1 VRRGFRFLRGG
12 GVRFALLHTL
22 VFVVSV
28 AAVGVTA
35 EALVTRALK
44 SQAGQRVEGEA
55 AELLGEYQQYGRDT
69 FRKLIDAQAASG
81 ESRLHYALLGA
92 DGQRIAGEHLVARA
106 AAAVPAVE
114 AGAAAEA
121 RLAGSDSFLLVRRP
135 LSDGTT
141 LVVADDLGSVEDVE
155 DVVSN
160 AFAIVLGIS
169 VLLGLASGFML
180 TKGVLW
186 RVEAVTRTAEA
197 IIAGDMMRR
206 IEPTGAGDEFD
217 HLATSLNAMLDRI
230 VHLMDNLQQVSNDIA
245 HDLRSP
251 LSRLRQNLEHT
262 RAHPTTNQSYAAAV
276 ERAIEEADSLLST
289 FSALLRI
296 SQVEAG
302 SQRAAFRPVDLS
314 EVVETVC
321 EAYAPDV
328 EEGGR
333 VLTCAVAPGTVVDGD
348 RELLVQLLANLVEN
362 ALAHTPPGTAVQV
375 SLRSL
380 GPDDPGRVLEVT
392 DDGPGIPASE
402 RDKVLRRFYRLE
414 RSRTTPGN
422 GLGLSLIAAIAKL
435 HAADIRLS
443 DRTPGLR
450 VTLCFPSP
458 AHPEQATRKAT
469 PLGKGAGPAL
479 RTGLDPTDTHHTLRS
494 RT

>member
-1 VRRGFRFLRGG
+1 VAPDTAYVRRGFKLLRGS

-22 VFVVSV
+22 VFVISV
-28 AAVGVTA
+28 AAVGFSA
-35 EALVTRALK
+35 EVLVTHALK
-44 SQAGQRVEGEA
+44 VQAGRRVEGEA
-55 AELLGEYQQYGRDT
+55 AELLNEFRQYGSDT
-69 FRKLIDAQAASG
+69 FRKLIDAHTTSG
-81 ESRLHYALLGA
+81 ESRLHYALLGK
-92 DGQRIAGEHLVARA
+92 DGQRVAGEHLVARA
-106 AAAVPAVE
+106 AALVPAVD
-114 AGAAAEA
+114 ASPVAEA
-121 RLAGSDSFLLVRRP
+121 RLTGSDSLLLVRRLLP
-135 LSDGTT
+135 DGTT
-141 LVVADDLGSVEDVE
+141 LIVADDLGSVEDVE

-169 VLLGLASGFML
+169 VLLGLASGFLL

-197 IIAGDMMRR
+197 IIAGDMTQRV
-206 IEPTGAGDEFD
+206 EQSGAGDEFD
-217 HLATSLNAMLDRI
+217 RLATSLNAMLDRI
-230 VHLMDNLQQVSNDIA
+230 VQLMANLQQVSNDIA

-262 RAHPTTNQSYAAAV
+262 RTHPTTNQAYATAV
-276 ERAIEEADSLLST
+276 ERAIEEADVLLAT

-302 SQRAAFRPVDLS
+302 SQRAVFQPVDLS

-333 VLTCAVAPGTVVDGD
+333 ILTYAIVPSIRVDGD
-348 RELLVQLLANLVEN
+348 RELLAQLLANLIEN
-362 ALAHTPPGTAVQV
+362 ALTHTPRGTTVRV
-375 SLRSL
+375 NLHSH
-380 GPDDPGRVLEVT
+380 GPVDPGPALEVC

-422 GLGLSLIAAIAKL
+422 GLGLSLVAAIAKL
-435 HAADIRLS
+435 HGADIRLS
-443 DRTPGLR
+443 DRAPGLI
-450 VTLCFPSP
+450 VALCFPPPP
-458 AHPEQATRKAT
+458 ALNQATRETA
-469 PLGKGAGPAL
+469 PLG
-479 RTGLDPTDTHHTLRS
+479 
-494 RT
+494 

>member
-1 VRRGFRFLRGG
+1 MRRGLKMLRGS

-22 VFVVSV
+22 VFVISV

-44 SQAGQRVEGEA
+44 VQAGQRVEGEA
-55 AELLGEYQQYGRDT
+55 AELLDEFRQYGSDT
-69 FRKLIDAQAASG
+69 FRKLIDAQTASG

-106 AAAVPAVE
+106 AASVPAAE
-114 AGAAAEA
+114 AGSVAEA
-121 RLAGSDSFLLVRRP
+121 RLTGSDSFLLVRRL
-135 LSDGTT
+135 LSDGTI

-155 DVVSN
+155 DVVSD

-169 VLLGLASGFML
+169 VLLGLAGGFLL

-186 RVEAVTRTAEA
+186 RVEAVTQTAEA
-197 IIAGDMMRR
+197 IVAGDMTRR
-206 IEPTGAGDEFD
+206 IEQTGAGDEFD
-217 HLATSLNAMLDRI
+217 RLATSLNAMLDRI
-230 VHLMDNLQQVSNDIA
+230 VQLMANLQQVSNDIA
-245 HDLRSP
+245 HDLRTP
-251 LSRLRQNLEHT
+251 LARLRQNLEHT
-262 RAHPTTNQSYAAAV
+262 RTHPTTNQAYAVAV
-276 ERAIEEADSLLST
+276 ERAIEEADGLLAT

-296 SQVEAG
+296 SQIEAG
-302 SQRAAFRPVDLS
+302 SQRAAFQPVDLS

-333 VLTCAVAPGTVVDGD
+333 VLTCAVAPSITVDGD

-362 ALAHTPPGTAVQV
+362 ALAHTPLGTAVRV
-375 SLRSL
+375 SLQ
-380 GPDDPGRVLEVT
+380 DPGPVGPGPVLEVS
-392 DDGPGIPASE
+392 DDGPGIPTSE
-402 RDKVLRRFYRLE
+402 RDNVLRRFYRLE

-422 GLGLSLIAAIAKL
+422 GLGLSLVAAIAKL
-435 HAADIRLS
+435 HCADIRLS
-443 DRTPGLR
+443 DGIPGLS

-458 AHPEQATRKAT
+458 AHLEQAPREAT
-469 PLGKGAGPAL
+469 PLGKEGCPAL
-479 RTGLDPTDTHHTLRS
+479 RTGLDPADTHYTLRS